1 MKTARQNL
9 ILDIIKTNDIE
20 TQEDLAS
27 ALMNMGIAITQATVS
42 RDIKELN
49 LIKVQTDSGRYKYAA
64 SAGESEIKN
73 IGVLIRMFKTSVKS
87 IKTAGSIIVIKTLTG
102 SANAAAEAVD
112 NMDLSGLVGTLAGD
126 NTIFLAAASEAEA
139 NSICMELNELI
150 K

>member
-9 ILDIIKTNDIE
+9 ILDIIKANDIE
-20 TQEDLAS
+20 TQEELAN

-49 LIKVQTDSGRYKYAA
+49 LIKVQADHGRYKYAA
-64 SAGESEIKN
+64 SAGENEVKN
-73 IGVLIRMFKTSVKS
+73 ISILIRMFKASVKS
-87 IKTAGSIIVIKTLTG
+87 IKTAGNIIVIKTLTG

-112 NMDLSGLVGTLAGD
+112 NMDLDGLVGTLAGD
-126 NTIFLAAASEAEA
+126 NTIFIAADTEENADG
-139 NSICMELNELI
+139 ICAELNELI